1 MNLQLN
7 RPGQRKKKEA
17 KKERKLRKGRL
28 VETATA
34 MEIEQ
39 GGLRQYSS

>member
-1 MNLQLN
+1 MICAISAAGKE
-7 RPGQRKKKEA
+7 RKKEA

-34 MEIEQ
+34 VEIEQ
-39 GGLRQYSS
+39 GGLRQHSS